1 MIPALLAAF
10 VMNVVSVADVPSP
23 RPSHWVT
30 DQANVLAADIE
41 AKLDAIAEALHGRN
55 GIELAVVT
63 VDDVA
68 GTPKQFATSLFNR
81 WGIGSAQTNNGVL
94 VLLVMK
100 KRRLEVETGRGIE
113 AALPAAWLADMQAR
127 EMVPQFKAKRFDR
140 GLVAGVQAIADHLRD
155 APGESTSTAPPGEY
169 RSDGAVVP
177 KPEPATTTPAPP
189 VEPDPQPATSSP
201 PPEDDGGPPAL
212 PFALGGLALAGGGG
226 TALAL
231 RGRKRRRMC
240 FACTPPRVMDV
251 LDEQADD
258 AHLDEGQQTEERIR
272 SVDYEVLIC
281 PGCQASKTLR
291 HGKWFSAYSACAGC
305 GYKTMSSTS
314 TTLVEATY
322 THGGEV
328 EVRETCAHCSHVSTH
343 TRSTPMLVE
352 STSSS
357 SSSSDSSSYSSSDS
371 SSSSGFSGG
380 SSDGGGAGSSW

>member
-1 MIPALLAAF
+1 MVHALLAAF

-23 RPSHWVT
+23 RPAHWVT
-30 DQANVLAADIE
+30 DQANILSPETE
-41 AKLDAIAEALHGRN
+41 AKLDALAEGLHTAR

-68 GTPKQFATSLFNR
+68 GTPKQFATQLFNT

-127 EMVPQFKAKRFDR
+127 DMVPQFKAKRFDR

-155 APGESTSTAPPGEY
+155 APGESESTAPPGEY
-169 RSDGAVVP
+169 RSDGTVVP
-177 KPEPATTTPAPP
+177 KPAPAADPAATIP
-189 VEPDPQPATSSP
+189 VEPVAATAP
-201 PPEDDGGPPAL
+201 PPDEGGHTPAL

-240 FACTPPRVMDV
+240 FECTPPRLMNV

-258 AHLDEGQQTEERIR
+258 EHLDEGQRTEERVS
-272 SVDYEVLIC
+272 SVDYEVLVC

-291 HGKWFSAYSACAGC
+291 HSKWFSGYGRCSGC
-305 GYKTMSSTS
+305 GYKTMTSSS

-322 THGGEV
+322 SHGGQV
-328 EVRETCAHCSHVSTH
+328 EVRESCANCSHVATH
-343 TRSTPMLVE
+343 IRYTSQLVE
-352 STSSS
+352 SS
-357 SSSSDSSSYSSSDS
+357 SSSSDSSSSSSDS